1 MGNLEQWI
9 SFGMLLNLNQRYNRG
24 QTINKDELH
33 TAIES
38 CKCSHNRD
46 IDNNHMLT
54 PEQQEKRKRL
64 FSKMT
69 DAAKDYIEQCLRD
82 ENKLTE

>member
-9 SFGMLLNLNQRYNRG
+9 SFGMLLSLNQRYNQG
-24 QTINKDELH
+24 QNINKDELH

-46 IDNNHMLT
+46 VDNNNTLT
-54 PEQQEKRKRL
+54 SGQKEKRKRL
-64 FSKMT
+64 FAKMA
-69 DAAKDYIEQCLRD
+69 DAANDYIEQCLRD
-82 ENKLTE
+82 ENKLNE